1 MNYAEALVLK
11 RKNHVRL
18 QQFKDLKFKILGK
31 DRFENKNNFID
42 LNIEN
47 SLKYFTA
54 SGNITDSKEN
64 SKIRKQLWK
73 N

>member
-1 MNYAEALVLK
+1 MNYAESLVLK

-54 SGNITDSKEN
+54 SGNIADSKEN
-64 SKIRKQLWK
+64 NKIRKQLWK